1 VEFAGKGGTTMK
13 AIQIHQAGTPDVL
26 SYEDVTQPTPKDHQ
40 VLVRMASVSVNWADV
55 MVRNGIYPG
64 MPDWPVTPGIDGT
77 GVIESVGGRVS
88 NLKPGQNVL
97 IMGQKC
103 YAEYTVVNTRSV
115 WPIPDGIDMDEAAA
129 LPVNYLTAYHM
140 IHTMARMQPQ
150 ETLVVYAAAG
160 GVGTAVIQLG
170 KLAGVTVI
178 GLTSS
183 EEKANFTREQG
194 IDHIINYKTEDVL
207 EKIKEITNG
216 KGVNV
221 ILNSVAGNTFAR
233 DFEAL
238 APLGQIIWFGMAAG
252 LPEADLGKQL
262 GAGFARSAG
271 IRTFMVFNVMD
282 LDPALMIRSVE
293 TLFDYLGH
301 KKIKPHIYQRIPL
314 AEAARAHQILESGA
328 VSGKL
333 ILKP

>member
-1 VEFAGKGGTTMK
+1 MMK
-13 AIQIHQAGTPDVL
+13 AIQIHQVGAPDVL
-26 SYEDVTQPTPKDHQ
+26 KYEDAQQPTPKNDQ
-40 VLVRMASVSVNWADV
+40 VLVRVISASVNWADV
-55 MVRNGIYPG
+55 MVRKGIYPG
-64 MPDWPVTPGIDGT
+64 VPPLPVIPGIDGA
-77 GVIESVGGRVS
+77 GVVESVGNQVS
-88 NLKPGQNVL
+88 NVRPDQNVL
-97 IMGQKC
+97 IFGQKC
-103 YAEYTVVNTRSV
+103 YADYTVVNSRGV
-115 WPIPDGIDMDEAAA
+115 WPIPQGIDMDEAAA

-140 IHTMARMQPQ
+140 IHTVARMQPE

-160 GVGTAVIQLG
+160 GVGTAVIQIG

-183 EEKANFTREQG
+183 EEKARYTNEQG

-207 EKIKEITNG
+207 QRIRDITKG

-221 ILNSVAGNTFAR
+221 ILNSVAGNTFGR

-238 APLGQIIWFGMAAG
+238 APLGQIVWFGMAAG
-252 LPEADLGKQL
+252 MPEGDLGKQL
-262 GAGFARSAG
+262 GARFSKSAG

-282 LDPALMIRSVE
+282 LDPGLMTRSVE
-293 TLFDYLGH
+293 TLFEYLGRN
-301 KKIKPHIYQRIPL
+301 KIKPHIYERIPL

>member
-1 VEFAGKGGTTMK
+1 MK
-13 AIQIHQAGTPDVL
+13 AIQIHKAGAPDVL
-26 SYEDVTQPTPKDHQ
+26 TYEDIRQPSPKNDQ
-40 VLVRMASVSVNWADV
+40 VLVKMISASVNWADV
-55 MVRNGIYPG
+55 MVRKGIYPG
-64 MPDWPVTPGIDGT
+64 MPGWPVTPGIDGA
-77 GVIESVGGRVS
+77 GVVELVGDQVS
-88 NLKPGQNVL
+88 NLTPGQNVL
-97 IMGQKC
+97 VMGRKC
-103 YAEYTVVNTRSV
+103 YAEYTVVNSMSV
-115 WPIPDGIDMDEAAA
+115 WPIPEGIDMDEAAA

-150 ETLVVYAAAG
+150 ETLLVYAAAG

-170 KLAGVTVI
+170 KLAGITVI

-194 IDHIINYKTEDVL
+194 IDHIINYNTEDVPQ
-207 EKIKEITNG
+207 KIKDITNG
-216 KGVNV
+216 NGVNV
-221 ILNSVAGNTFAR
+221 ILNSVAGATFGR
-233 DFEAL
+233 DFETL

-252 LPEADLGKQL
+252 MPEGDLGNQL

-282 LDPALMIRSVE
+282 LNPVLMTRSVE
-293 TLFDYLGH
+293 TLFDCLGR
-301 KKIKPHIYQRIPL
+301 KKIKPHIYERIPL
-314 AEAARAHQILESGA
+314 AEAARAHQMLESGA

>member
-1 VEFAGKGGTTMK
+1 MMK
-13 AIQIHQAGTPDVL
+13 AIQVYQAGAPDVL
-26 SYEDVTQPTPKDHQ
+26 KYEDTQQPTPKNDQ
-40 VLVRMASVSVNWADV
+40 VLVRVISASVNWADV
-55 MVRNGIYPG
+55 MVRKGIYPG
-64 MPDWPVTPGIDGT
+64 VPPLPVIPGIDGA
-77 GVIESVGGRVS
+77 GVVESVGNQVS
-88 NLKPGQNVL
+88 NVKPGQNVL
-97 IMGQKC
+97 IFGQKC
-103 YAEYTVVNTRSV
+103 YADYTVVNSRGV
-115 WPIPDGIDMDEAAA
+115 WPIPQGIDMDEAAA

-140 IHTMARMQPQ
+140 IHTVARMQPE

-183 EEKANFTREQG
+183 EEKARYTKEQG

-207 EKIKEITNG
+207 QRIRDITKG

-221 ILNSVAGNTFAR
+221 ILNSVAGNTFGR
-233 DFEAL
+233 DFEVL
-238 APLGQIIWFGMAAG
+238 APLGQIVWFGMAAG
-252 LPEADLGKQL
+252 MPEGDLGKQL
-262 GAGFARSAG
+262 GAGFSKSSG

-282 LDPALMIRSVE
+282 LDPGLMTRSVE
-293 TLFDYLGH
+293 TLFEYLGRN
-301 KKIKPHIYQRIPL
+301 KIKPHIYERIPL
-314 AEAARAHQILESGA
+314 AEAARAHHILEDGA